1 MLIAVILGVFMFTVT
16 QSHPSYKSRILN
28 GNNVPDPC
36 CPGRKW
42 GRVGHTS
49 PRDTALNNFGRD
61 FQQNNY
67 QFTEQLCLAD
77 SDGDGIPNGLELGL
91 NTTRHNLQ
99 TLCQFIGSNPFNNQL
114 VQFLERSYL
123 LANPIGHPGLCDQ
136 DRCPPHLRYRCGRC

>member
-1 MLIAVILGVFMFTVT
+1 MCEGASKQTLDQKLYRAGTAPPVLKFLD
-16 QSHPSYKSRILN
+16 PPLRI
-28 GNNVPDPC
+28 
-36 CPGRKW
+36 
-42 GRVGHTS
+42 TS
-49 PRDTALNNFGRD
+49 FSCFNFQD

-123 LANPIGHPGLCDQ
+123 LANPIGHPGKKKNNV
-136 DRCPPHLRYRCGRC
+136 HEI